1 MENATKVYHLPLFEI
16 FTGQLRIFYNYDAR
30 VTLFLNILFLVIPA
44 PQCVVDNDCRTTEQ
58 CHSGNCLNACYV
70 DKCGVNAICSARQH
84 ESTCTCPP
92 NYTGD
97 PKKACYPSKFVKNAL
112 DTSNMKI

>member
-1 MENATKVYHLPLFEI
+1 MENATKVYHLLLFEI
-16 FTGQLRIFYNYDAR
+16 FTGQFYNYDAR